1 MSTRSALFPRV
12 AGLGVCALLAM
23 TIMPSTSGAQQQ
35 LSPVEIASARSETE
49 NARADAFEEYART
62 LYSTPSRFLEAAQLH
77 QRAAVI
83 RGNDARAVAS
93 FRSAAWAYSAS
104 RNNGLATKMMVK
116 AGEQAAS
123 AGMIE
128 ESANSYID
136 AALLAVADNREDKVP
151 TLLSRMHTVLSAPL
165 LPEERR
171 AQILQRVR
179 QDTRVAHLDTE
190 RRAEP

>member
-1 MSTRSALFPRV
+1 
-12 AGLGVCALLAM
+12 M
-23 TIMPSTSGAQQQ
+23 TVVPSTSGAQQR
-35 LSPVEIASARSETE
+35 LSSVEIAAARSETE

-77 QRAAVI
+77 QRAAMI

-93 FRSAAWAYSAS
+93 YRSAAWAYSAA

-116 AGEQAAS
+116 AGEQAAM
-123 AGMIE
+123 AGRIE
-128 ESANSYID
+128 EAANSYVD

-151 TLLSRMHTVLSAPL
+151 TLLSRMHAVLSAPL

-171 AQILQRVR
+171 SQILQRVR
-179 QDTRVAHLDTE
+179 DDTRVAHLDTE

>member
-1 MSTRSALFPRV
+1 MSTRSALSPRV

-23 TIMPSTSGAQQQ
+23 TIIPSTSGAQQK
-35 LSPVEIASARSETE
+35 LSGVEIAAAQSETE
-49 NARADAFEEYART
+49 NARADAIEDRARE
-62 LYSTPSRFLEAAQLH
+62 LYSTPSRFWEAAQLH
-77 QRAAVI
+77 QRAAMI
-83 RGNDARAVAS
+83 RGSDARAVAS
-93 FRSAAWAYSAS
+93 LRSAAWAYSAA

-116 AGEQAAS
+116 AGEQAAM

-151 TLLSRMHTVLSAPL
+151 TLLSRMYTVLSAPL

-171 AQILQRVR
+171 SQILQRIR
-179 QDTRVAHLDTE
+179 EDTRVAHLDTG